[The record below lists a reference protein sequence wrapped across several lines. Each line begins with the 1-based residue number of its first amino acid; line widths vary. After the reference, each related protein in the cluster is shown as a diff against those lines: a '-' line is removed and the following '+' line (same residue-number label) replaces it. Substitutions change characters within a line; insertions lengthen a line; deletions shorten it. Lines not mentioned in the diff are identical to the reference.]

1 MIKIENVKKTV
12 KFYSHSLSKDD
23 FSVLENTLQSRKCC
37 RNYFYARFSG
47 IEYLNK
53 LNFRE
58 IRNHLVNYEKDEMKK
73 FHLPSRTWKME
84 LSEVI
89 SNVKTMWSNTA
100 DEIKHYIRDNENLT
114 SEDQHYLFYILK
126 SKDLWAEALQFKKVS
141 ETKKLSAIQVS
152 KDKSY
157 LIKLLCRYTR
167 LAKPKISKSIYL
179 KSMQLDTGMYDLI
192 DGNLSIQTNKKH
204 SRLKIKLRNNV
215 TIKKGNIRIVLNH
228 EKNILQVHKLILV
241 SQKENN
247 YSNDVGLD
255 KGYTKMLSSN
265 SGKEYGIVLGELLN
279 NASEYI
285 NQKNKIRNYYHSLIR
300 NLEQELKEN
309 SSLSKKE
316 QKRIKQKIKRI
327 KKHNLSKKAYTR
339 QRNKDKEIIKSYVNH
354 EIKRFILTEHPSRI
368 VLEDLKFESTFNKKM
383 KNFNR
388 KMSLWI
394 KGYIDERLNYYADI
408 YNIQVVYVSA
418 AYTSQFCAICGAK
431 LTSRTGEHK
440 EIGNCPNCG
449 EIDANINAAENIKA
463 RLYDSEITLYTP
475 YKKIEKILID
485 RCSKQQIK
493 QHK

>member
-1 MIKIENVKKTV
+1 MKIGNVNKTV
-12 KFYSHSLSKDD
+12 KFYSHSLSKDEL
-23 FSVLENTLQSRKCC
+23 SILEDTLQSRKCC

-53 LNFRE
+53 LDFRE

-73 FHLPSRTWKME
+73 FHLLGRTWKME

-89 SNVKTMWSNTA
+89 SNVKAMWVNTA

-126 SKDLWAEALQFKKVS
+126 SKDLWVEALQFKKVS
-141 ETKKLSAIQVS
+141 ETKKLSTIQVS

-167 LAKPKISKSIYL
+167 LAKPQISKSIHL
-179 KSMQLDTGMYDLI
+179 KSIQLDTGMYDLI
-192 DGNLSIQTNKKH
+192 DGNLNIQTNKKR

-215 TIKKGNIRIVLNH
+215 TIKKGNIRVVLNR
-228 EKNILQVHKLILV
+228 EKNILEVHKLILV
-241 SQKENN
+241 PQKENN

-255 KGYTKMLSSN
+255 KGYTKMLSSS
-265 SGKEYGIVLGELLN
+265 SGKEYGIVLGELLSKT
-279 NASEYI
+279 SEYI
-285 NQKNKIRNYYHSLIR
+285 NQKNKTRNYYHSLIR

-309 SSLSKKE
+309 ASLSKKD

-327 KKHNLSKKAYTR
+327 KQHNLSKKTYIR
-339 QRNKDKEIIKSYVNH
+339 HRNKDKEIIKSYVNH

-368 VLEDLKFESTFNKKM
+368 ALEDLKFESTFNKKM

-408 YNIQVVYVSA
+408 YNIKVVYVSA
-418 AYTSQFCAICGAK
+418 AYTSQFCAICGTK

-449 EIDANINAAENIKA
+449 EIDANINAAKNIKA

-475 YKKIEKILID
+475 YKKIEQILMD
-485 RCSKQQIK
+485 RYSKQQIK

>member
-1 MIKIENVKKTV
+1 M
-12 KFYSHSLSKDD
+12 
-23 FSVLENTLQSRKCC
+23 FS
-37 RNYFYARFSG
+37 
-47 IEYLNK
+47 
-53 LNFRE
+53 
-58 IRNHLVNYEKDEMKK
+58 
-73 FHLPSRTWKME
+73 
-84 LSEVI
+84 
-89 SNVKTMWSNTA
+89 
-100 DEIKHYIRDNENLT
+100 
-114 SEDQHYLFYILK
+114 
-126 SKDLWAEALQFKKVS
+126 
-141 ETKKLSAIQVS
+141 
-152 KDKSY
+152 
-157 LIKLLCRYTR
+157 
-167 LAKPKISKSIYL
+167 
-179 KSMQLDTGMYDLI
+179 
-192 DGNLSIQTNKKH
+192 
-204 SRLKIKLRNNV
+204 
-215 TIKKGNIRIVLNH
+215 
-228 EKNILQVHKLILV
+228 
-241 SQKENN
+241 
-247 YSNDVGLD
+247 
-255 KGYTKMLSSN
+255 SS

-485 RCSKQQIK
+485 RYSKQQIK

>member
-1 MIKIENVKKTV
+1 MKIGNVNKTV
-12 KFYSHSLSKDD
+12 KFYSHSLSNDD
-23 FSVLENTLQSRKCC
+23 ISVLENILQSRKCC

-53 LNFRE
+53 LDFRE

-73 FHLPSRTWKME
+73 FHLLGRTWKME

-89 SNVKTMWSNTA
+89 SNVKTMWVNTA

-141 ETKKLSAIQVS
+141 ETKKLSTIQVS

-167 LAKPKISKSIYL
+167 LAKPKISKSIHL

-192 DGNLSIQTNKKH
+192 DGNLNIQTNKKR
-204 SRLKIKLRNNV
+204 SRLKIKLRNNI

-228 EKNILQVHKLILV
+228 EKNILEVHKLILV
-241 SQKENN
+241 PQKENN

-255 KGYTKMLSSN
+255 KGYTKMLSSS
-265 SGKEYGIVLGELLN
+265 SGKEYGIVLGELLSK
-279 NASEYI
+279 ASEYI
-285 NQKNKIRNYYHSLIR
+285 NQKNKARNYYHSLIR

-309 SSLSKKE
+309 TSLSKKD

-327 KKHNLSKKAYTR
+327 REHNLSKKTYTR
-339 QRNKDKEIIKSYVNH
+339 HRNKDKEIIKSYVNH

-368 VLEDLKFESTFNKKM
+368 ALEDLKFESTFNKKM

-408 YNIQVVYVSA
+408 YNIKVVYVSA
-418 AYTSQFCAICGAK
+418 AYTSQFCVICGAK

-449 EIDANINAAENIKA
+449 EIDANINAAKNIKA
-463 RLYDSEITLYTP
+463 RLYDPEITLYTP
-475 YKKIEKILID
+475 YKKIEQILMD
-485 RCSKQQIK
+485 RYSKQQIK
-493 QHK
+493 QHN

>member
-1 MIKIENVKKTV
+1 MKIGNVNKTV
-12 KFYSHSLSKDD
+12 KFYSNLLSDDD

-53 LNFRE
+53 LDFRE
-58 IRNHLVNYEKDEMKK
+58 IRNHLVNHEKDEMKK
-73 FHLPSRTWKME
+73 FHLPGRTWKME

-89 SNVKTMWSNTA
+89 SNVKTMWVNTA

-114 SEDQHYLFYILK
+114 NEDQHYLFYILK

-141 ETKKLSAIQVS
+141 ETKKLSAIHVS

-167 LAKPKISKSIYL
+167 LAKPKISKSIHL

-192 DGNLSIQTNKKH
+192 DGNLSIQTNKKR

-215 TIKKGNIRIVLNH
+215 TIKKGNIRIVLNR
-228 EKNILQVHKLILV
+228 EKNILEVHKLILV
-241 SQKENN
+241 PQKKNN

-255 KGYTKMLSSN
+255 KGYTKMLSSS
-265 SGKEYGIVLGELLN
+265 SGKEYGIVLGELLSK
-279 NASEYI
+279 AIEYI
-285 NQKNKIRNYYHSLIR
+285 NQKNKVRNYYHSLIR
-300 NLEQELKEN
+300 NLEKELKEN

-316 QKRIKQKIKRI
+316 QKRINQKIKKI
-327 KKHNLSKKAYTR
+327 KKHNLSKKAYMR
-339 QRNKDKEIIKSYVNH
+339 HRNKDKEIIKSYVNH

-368 VLEDLKFESTFNKKM
+368 ALEDLKFESTSHKKM

-388 KMSLWI
+388 KMNLWI

-408 YNIQVVYVSA
+408 YNIKVVYVSA
-418 AYTSQFCAICGAK
+418 AYTSQFCAICGAR
-431 LTSRTGEHK
+431 LDNRTGIHH
-440 EIGNCPNCG
+440 EIGHCPNCG
-449 EIDANINAAENIKA
+449 EIDANINAAKNIKA
-463 RLYDSEITLYTP
+463 RLYDSEIILYTP

-485 RCSKQQIK
+485 RYSKKQMK

>member
-1 MIKIENVKKTV
+1 MINIGNVNKTV
-12 KFYSHSLSKDD
+12 KFYSNLLSDDD
-23 FSVLENTLQSRKCC
+23 FSVIENTLQSRKCC

-53 LNFRE
+53 LDFRE
-58 IRNHLVNYEKDEMKK
+58 IRNHLVNHEKDEMKK
-73 FHLPSRTWKME
+73 FHLPGRTWKME

-89 SNVKTMWSNTA
+89 SNVKTMWVNTA

-114 SEDQHYLFYILK
+114 NEDQHYLFYILK
-126 SKDLWAEALQFKKVS
+126 NKDLWAEALQLKKVS
-141 ETKKLSAIQVS
+141 ETKKLSAIHVS

-167 LAKPKISKSIYL
+167 LAKPKISKSIHL

-192 DGNLSIQTNKKH
+192 DGNLSIQTNKKR

-228 EKNILQVHKLILV
+228 EKNILEVHKLILV
-241 SQKENN
+241 PQKENHN
-247 YSNDVGLD
+247 SNDVGLD
-255 KGYTKMLSSN
+255 KGYTKMLSSS
-265 SGKEYGIVLGELLN
+265 SGKEYGIVLGELLSK
-279 NASEYI
+279 ASEYI
-285 NQKNKIRNYYHSLIR
+285 NQKNKSRNYYHSLIR
-300 NLEQELKEN
+300 NLEKELKEN

-316 QKRIKQKIKRI
+316 QKRIKQKIKKI
-327 KKHNLSKKAYTR
+327 KQHNLSKKAYIR
-339 QRNKDKEIIKSYVNH
+339 HRNKDKEIIKSYVNH

-368 VLEDLKFESTFNKKM
+368 ALEDLKFESTFNKKM

-408 YNIQVVYVSA
+408 YNIKVVYVSA
-418 AYTSQFCAICGAK
+418 AYTSQFCTICGAK
-431 LTSRTGEHK
+431 LTSRIGEHK

-449 EIDANINAAENIKA
+449 EIDANINAAKNIKA

-475 YKKIEKILID
+475 YKKIEQILID
-485 RCSKQQIK
+485 RYSKK
-493 QHK
+493 TNKTT